1 MAGLKVKIG
10 ADASQ
15 FERTMR
21 GVRKDVG
28 GVKKAI
34 LGIGA
39 ATGAIYAANKAFDAM
54 RFAARGAFEFIKES
68 SREAATL
75 ESLGVQF
82 ETLLGGASAAK
93 QRIEEIVKF
102 AASTPFQIEGLAE
115 ASAMLQGM
123 TGGALATGDG
133 LRLVGD
139 AAAAV
144 NKPLEVVGMN
154 IGKIFQGLTQGGE
167 VAEATNQLMQY
178 GLVTGKAKV
187 ALQDFVKEAKA
198 GDRAF
203 LSEAKALE
211 VLQQMFG
218 QTEGAMARLAETTNG
233 KISIMKDAIDQL
245 QAKFGKGF
253 NEGLKSAL
261 DATNEFLPQLSERF
275 TQAGN
280 KLGTSIKEA
289 VEGDTEKLKA
299 IGSYMGMMIVG
310 AMDAT
315 FQEGKRAL
323 LRGFEDINP
332 IRKLSDKLGLGGTA
346 FGKRGSESME
356 SGSNIIQ
363 SWQRSASNQ
372 LNAAFGGPGSMQT
385 KTIGN
390 TKYMVQSPNAANPSP
405 YYDPKTLERLV
416 IIGEKINNKLTPDFS
431 TN

>member
-39 ATGAIYAANKAFDAM
+39 AAGSLYAVNKAFDAM

-218 QTEGAMARLAETTNG
+218 QTEGAMARLAGTTDG
-233 KISIMKDAIDQL
+233 KVSMVKDAMSQIK
-245 QAKFGKGF
+245 AAFGSGF
-253 NEGLKSAL
+253 NDGLKIAL
-261 DATNEFLPQLSERF
+261 DAATEFIPQF
-275 TQAGN
+275 QDKFKDAGN
-280 KLGTSIKEA
+280 IVGGAIRQA
-289 VEGDTEKLKA
+289 VEGDPEGFIA
-299 IGSYMGMMIVG
+299 IGKLVG
-310 AMDAT
+310 D
-315 FQEGKRAL
+315 L
-323 LRGFEDINP
+323 LRDGI
-332 IRKLSDKLGLGGTA
+332 KLALESTAGGVGTSLVRGAGNIAGGLGFTGLQDSIEKQA
-346 FGKRGSESME
+346 QVMDLGQESLVNQRKREFVQNYRTNLQNLRAETITREGV
-356 SGSNIIQ
+356 G
-363 SWQRSASNQ
+363 
-372 LNAAFGGPGSMQT
+372 GSMFRPARA
-385 KTIGN
+385 GE
-390 TKYMVQSPNAANPSP
+390 SSP
-405 YYDPKTLERLV
+405 YYNPKTGERMV
-416 IIGEKINNKLTPDFS
+416 EVMESIDRKLTPGFS

>member
-39 ATGAIYAANKAFDAM
+39 AAGSLYAVNKAFDAM

-82 ETLLGGASAAK
+82 ETLLGGAGAAK
-93 QRIEEIVKF
+93 QRLEEIVKF

-218 QTEGAMARLAETTNG
+218 QTEGAMARLAETTDG

-315 FQEGKRAL
+315 FQEGKRTL

-332 IRKLSDKLGLGGTA
+332 IRKLSDKLGLGETA

-356 SGSNIIQ
+356 SGSEIIQ
-363 SWQRSASNQ
+363 SWQRSARNQ
-372 LNAAFGGPGSMQT
+372 LNAAFGGPGSMET
-385 KTIGN
+385 RTIGN

-416 IIGEKINNKLTPDFS
+416 IIGEEINNNLKRDFS
-431 TN
+431 N

>member
-1 MAGLKVKIG
+1 
-10 ADASQ
+10 
-15 FERTMR
+15 
-21 GVRKDVG
+21 
-28 GVKKAI
+28 
-34 LGIGA
+34 
-39 ATGAIYAANKAFDAM
+39 
-54 RFAARGAFEFIKES
+54 
-68 SREAATL
+68 
-75 ESLGVQF
+75 
-82 ETLLGGASAAK
+82 
-93 QRIEEIVKF
+93 
-102 AASTPFQIEGLAE
+102 
-115 ASAMLQGM
+115 MLQGM

-346 FGKRGSESME
+346 FGKRGSESMQ

-416 IIGEKINNKLTPDFS
+416 IIGEKINNKLTPGFS